1 MKLVPE
7 VINKFFISSLIA
19 LIATG
24 LRMVGP
30 NLISN
35 GIDDGVLK
43 SDYNYV
49 LQQSLFYFITLVL
62 LYFVTSQ
69 ALLSIGMVGETY
81 VRRVREKLF
90 RHMSSLDINYF
101 EKNKTGVLVARLTSD
116 MQSLNEFAREGASSV
131 ITALLTIFGAVVAVF
146 LVDVQLSILAFV
158 IMPILAIATKIFRNY
173 ADTTYWEVREWIGQ
187 VLSSLQEGISGV
199 RVIQAYT
206 DEDTQIK
213 RFKNVNKEHFKAN
226 MRSARNI
233 AVYFPFLEF
242 TRVSSIATV
251 LWFGSQR
258 ISEGT
263 LSVGELVA
271 LLFYLNYFFDPLI
284 QLSFNYDT
292 LRSAGS
298 SMKKVFS
305 ILDEKPNLSKK
316 GEEFPDNDLEKT
328 VEFDNVSF
336 SYGRENVLHGVS
348 FSINKGDKIAI
359 VGETGAGKSTIAKLI
374 LRFYLPTNGSM
385 KYFGVDSNDVDED
398 WVRQNVAFVPQES
411 FLFRGTIR
419 ENLMYSKPDFESLE
433 EELSSIGVLDWFD
446 RYENKLDQEVG
457 ERGGN
462 ISAGERQFVALL
474 RAVLAKRKII
484 VFDEAT
490 ANLDI
495 ESESS
500 ILDATEKL
508 LAFQTSIVIAHRLE
522 TVLNAEKL
530 DLSNAKNAAAMSKGT
545 LSIPLGEYDRAMS
558 TLNTL
563 PNNGW
568 AMWRRGILKVM
579 SGDLA
584 GAKSEMTSLRKL
596 LAELNIDE
604 NGGLDYVH
612 AIIAAREGDAGSI
625 TSHLSEAFS
634 KSDGAEF
641 KDRVVNDVE
650 FLNYSDAIKAAMN

>member
-1 MKLVPE
+1 M
-7 VINKFFISSLIA
+7 ISSLIA
-19 LIATG
+19 LFATAI
-24 LRMVGP
+24 RMVGP
-30 NLISN
+30 YLIRN
-35 GIDDGVLK
+35 GIDGGVIE
-43 SDYNYV
+43 SDYGYV
-49 LQQSLFYFITLVL
+49 LEQSLYYFLTLVL

-69 ALLSIGMVGETY
+69 ALLYIGMVGETY
-81 VRRVREKLF
+81 VKRVREKLF

-116 MQSLNEFAREGASSV
+116 MQSLTEFAKEGASSV
-131 ITALLTIFGAVVAVF
+131 LTALLTIFGAVIAVF
-146 LVDVQLSILAFV
+146 IVDVQLSILAFV
-158 IMPILAIATKIFRNY
+158 VMPILAIATKIFRNY

-213 RFKNVNKEHFKAN
+213 RFKKVNKEHFKAN

-305 ILDEKPNLSKK
+305 ILDEQPNLSKK
-316 GEEFPDNDLEKT
+316 GEKFPDTSPENA
-328 VEFDNVSF
+328 VEFENVKF

-348 FSINKGDKIAI
+348 FSINKGEKIAI

-374 LRFYLPTNGSM
+374 LRFYLPTGGEM
-385 KYFGVDSNDVDED
+385 KYFGIDSKEVDEE
-398 WVRQNVAFVPQES
+398 WVRDNVAFVPQES

-419 ENLMYSKPDFESLE
+419 ENLNYSQPEVSSLE
-433 EELSSIGVLDWFD
+433 EELASIGVLEWFD
-446 RYENKLDQEVG
+446 RYEKKLDQEVG

-522 TVLNAEKL
+522 TVLNAEK
-530 DLSNAKNAAAMSKGT
+530 
-545 LSIPLGEYDRAMS
+545 I
-558 TLNTL
+558 
-563 PNNGW
+563 
-568 AMWRRGILKVM
+568 IVM
-579 SGDLA
+579 
-584 GAKSEMTSLRKL
+584 
-596 LAELNIDE
+596 E
-604 NGGLDYVH
+604 NGNLTGFD
-612 AIIAAREGDAGSI
+612 
-625 TSHLSEAFS
+625 SHENLLNGNQTYKDLFS
-634 KSDGAEF
+634 AWNL
-641 KDRVVNDVE
+641 VNE
-650 FLNYSDAIKAAMN
+650 T

>member
-1 MKLVPE
+1 MKDKTFSRSMKLVPE

-258 ISEGT
+258 ISDGT

-398 WVRQNVAFVPQES
+398 WVRENVAFVPQES

-522 TVLNAEKL
+522 TVLNAEKI
-530 DLSNAKNAAAMSKGT
+530 M
-545 LSIPLGEYDRAMS
+545 
-558 TLNTL
+558 
-563 PNNGW
+563 
-568 AMWRRGILKVM
+568 VM
-579 SGDLA
+579 
-584 GAKSEMTSLRKL
+584 
-596 LAELNIDE
+596 E
-604 NGGLDYVH
+604 NGNLIGFD
-612 AIIAAREGDAGSI
+612 
-625 TSHLSEAFS
+625 SHNNLLKNNQTYKDLFS
-634 KSDGAEF
+634 AWNL
-641 KDRVVNDVE
+641 VND
-650 FLNYSDAIKAAMN
+650 L

>member
-1 MKLVPE
+1 MKDKTFSRSIKLVPE

-213 RFKNVNKEHFKAN
+213 RFKKVNKEHFKAN

-316 GEEFPDNDLEKT
+316 GEEFPDNDLEQT

-398 WVRQNVAFVPQES
+398 WVRENVAFVPQES

-522 TVLNAEKL
+522 TVLNAEKI
-530 DLSNAKNAAAMSKGT
+530 M
-545 LSIPLGEYDRAMS
+545 
-558 TLNTL
+558 
-563 PNNGW
+563 
-568 AMWRRGILKVM
+568 VM
-579 SGDLA
+579 
-584 GAKSEMTSLRKL
+584 
-596 LAELNIDE
+596 E
-604 NGGLDYVH
+604 NGNLIGFD
-612 AIIAAREGDAGSI
+612 
-625 TSHLSEAFS
+625 SHNNLLKNNQTYKDLFS
-634 KSDGAEF
+634 AWNL
-641 KDRVVNDVE
+641 VND
-650 FLNYSDAIKAAMN
+650 L